1 MKDGEVMKGPGRGLA
16 YGGGRQ
22 VGERVIKIGLLG
34 LGTVGGGV
42 YRILEQNAE
51 LIARKTGVRLE
62 ITRILVR
69 DVDRDRG
76 LSLPPGILTDKPG
89 DILDD
94 PTVQIVVEVMGGTG
108 AALDYVRTA
117 LKRGKSVITANKDMM
132 AEHGKGLFDLT
143 REGKS
148 DLLFEA
154 SVAGGIPIIRV
165 LKQCLAADRIETVMG
180 ILNGTTNYMLTRMT
194 AEGTDFQT
202 VLQEAQ
208 TLGYAEADSTN
219 DVEGYDAARKT
230 AILASIAF
238 NTRIC
243 FPAVYVEG
251 ISRITAED
259 ITYATELGY
268 VIKLLGIAKDTPE
281 GIEIRTHPAL
291 LPRQHPLAA
300 VNDVFNAIFVRGE
313 AVGETMFYGRGAGAL
328 PTASAVVADIM
339 DAARNIVHRVP
350 GIISCTCFEERPLKE
365 MGRVRCK
372 NYLRLRVVDRPG
384 VLAQIARVFGDHQVS
399 LAAVTQ
405 KHSEGTKAEL
415 VLVTHEVAEQNL
427 RDALAG
433 LTELDVVEDICN
445 VIRVEGDS

>member
-1 MKDGEVMKGPGRGLA
+1 VN
-16 YGGGRQ
+16 
-22 VGERVIKIGLLG
+22 ERVIKIGLLG

-42 YRILEQNAE
+42 YQVLQKNAG
-51 LIARKTGVRLE
+51 LITRKAGVRLE
-62 ITRILVR
+62 IDRIMVW
-69 DVDRDRG
+69 DVGRDRG
-76 LSLPPGILTDKPG
+76 LSLPPGVLTDRPE
-89 DILDD
+89 DILEN
-94 PTVQIVVEVMGGTG
+94 PAIQIVVEVMGGTG
-108 AALDYVRTA
+108 PALDYVRHA
-117 LKRGKSVITANKDMM
+117 LKRGKSVVTANKDML
-132 AEHGKGLFDLT
+132 AEHGKELFDLT
-143 REGKS
+143 REHKS

-154 SVAGGIPIIRV
+154 SVAGGVPIIRV
-165 LKQCLAADRIETVMG
+165 LKQCLAANRIEAVMG

-208 TLGYAEADSTN
+208 ALGYAESDPTN

-238 NTRIC
+238 NTRIS

-281 GIEIRTHPAL
+281 GIEVRTHPAL
-291 LPRQHPLAA
+291 LPRRHPLAA
-300 VNDVFNAIFVRGE
+300 VSDVFNAIYVRGD

-350 GIISCTCFEERPLKE
+350 GIISCTCFEDRPLKE
-365 MGRVRCK
+365 MGRVSCK

-384 VLAQIARVFGDHQVS
+384 VLAQIARVFGDNQVS

-427 RDALAG
+427 RGALAG
-433 LTELDVVEDICN
+433 LTGLDVVERVCN